1 MKRGILAAL
10 LGLTIPIAGIAAE
23 RTVLLE
29 EFSNGW

>member
-1 MKRGILAAL
+1 MAATML
-10 LGLTIPIAGIAAE
+10 SIPAMGLTVE